1 MKKSDLK
8 PGYVVKYRNGDL
20 RIIAETEKEMIIKNT
35 ESDLWN
41 SLKFY
46 NDDLTHTSKD
56 EDYRMFDI
64 VEVYGFGNT
73 QYACEATTKSRT
85 RLWKR
90 KDEEELSIS
99 ESTMLNDLAKEIHEN
114 AKAHGWYDDK
124 RSFGEIVALC
134 HSELSEALEEYR
146 SGKPM
151 AYYYP
156 ETPCKCNLNVY
167 ATDLDKWH
175 GEKLEGIATEM
186 IDCLIRILDWCGSE
200 GIDVD
205 KLVRLKHEY
214 NKSRPYKHGG
224 KVI

>member
-8 PGYVVKYRNGDL
+8 PGYVVQYRNGYL
-20 RIIAETEKEMIIKNT
+20 RMVAESVGGMVLCNDKGIACNYLKRYEDNLVCTDESEKN
-35 ESDLWN
+35 
-41 SLKFY
+41 
-46 NDDLTHTSKD
+46 
-56 EDYRMFDI
+56 FDI
-64 VEVYGFGNT
+64 VKVYGFGDIRF
-73 QYACEATTKSRT
+73 ACKATVESRT
-85 RLWKR
+85 LLWKR
-90 KDEEELSIS
+90 EDEEELSIS

-156 ETPCKCNLNVY
+156 ETPCKCNLNAY

-205 KLVRLKHEY
+205 KLVKLKHEY

>member
-8 PGYVVKYRNGDL
+8 PGYVVQYRNGTL
-20 RIIAETEKEMIIKNT
+20 RMVMQTREGMVLSA
-35 ESDLWN
+35 SDGFNELWR
-41 SLKFY
+41 Y
-46 NDDLTHTSKD
+46 TDDLCETSGEID
-56 EDYRMFDI
+56 LDI
-64 VEVYGFGNT
+64 ISVYGFSNT
-73 QYACEATTKSRT
+73 HNTLALTTDEREL
-85 RLWKR
+85 LWER
-90 KDEEELSIS
+90 KDKTEESDVY
-99 ESTMLNDLAKEIHEN
+99 TLNGLAKEIHES

-156 ETPCKCNLNVY
+156 ETPCKCNLNAY

>member
-8 PGYVVKYRNGDL
+8 PGYVVQNRYGSL
-20 RIIAETEKEMIIKNT
+20 YLVAETKYGIIIRDTFNA
-35 ESDLWN
+35 SFDD
-41 SLKFY
+41 LKFY
-46 NDDLTHTSKD
+46 D
-56 EDYRMFDI
+56 ESLNQIDGIKSMDI
-64 VEVYGFGNT
+64 VKVYGFGDCT
-73 QYACEATTKSRT
+73 TACKSTPNNREL
-85 RLWKR
+85 LWER
-90 KDEEELSIS
+90 EDEEELSIS
-99 ESTMLNDLAKEIHEN
+99 ESTMLNDLAKEIHDN

-134 HSELSEALEEYR
+134 HSELSDALEEYR
-146 SGKPM
+146 NGKPM

-156 ETPCKCNLNVY
+156 ETPCKCNLNAY

-205 KLVRLKHEY
+205 KLVRMKHEY